1 MSSTDNEDEDEEP
14 STGSN
19 WGSKRRRAG
28 KEPELTSAP
37 KEKTSKSTG
46 MSKEGSK
53 SHQAEEPTHTVD
65 DFEEPINQEFD
76 TRFTEDQTVDE
87 TTQLLDWF
95 QKPTKPP
102 NPNRDWNKSFPASHG
117 PIQPWV
123 SNVAGKEDPRESFN
137 EQMDTSL
144 DFLAFVLV
152 ELEYFHEEVCKATTD
167 KLDWNNPEGQQ
178 YPHDLLNR
186 ESAHDVY
193 SKNRII
199 GIKKLTI
206 VEWHNYKHLEWITVR
221 IDDDKFFGCF
231 IANVFKKQC
240 HQKACRR
247 SSIVDQKL
255 PKEAQPHKARYN
267 KDKKNRL
274 MRIDELHKFSDGTL
288 NDVRSALDDTLK
300 RIWMKYPP

>member
-1 MSSTDNEDEDEEP
+1 MEIPSRLKDVKIMRIKAKNLPLDQTGGPREE
-14 STGSN
+14 
-19 WGSKRRRAG
+19 
-28 KEPELTSAP
+28 ELEKNLSQLVHQR
-37 KEKTSKSTG
+37 KTSKSNG
-46 MSKEGSK
+46 KSKEG
-53 SHQAEEPTHTVD
+53 
-65 DFEEPINQEFD
+65 
-76 TRFTEDQTVDE
+76 
-87 TTQLLDWF
+87 
-95 QKPTKPP
+95 
-102 NPNRDWNKSFPASHG
+102 
-117 PIQPWV
+117 
-123 SNVAGKEDPRESFN
+123 
-137 EQMDTSL
+137 
-144 DFLAFVLV
+144 
-152 ELEYFHEEVCKATTD
+152 
-167 KLDWNNPEGQQ
+167 
-178 YPHDLLNR
+178 
-186 ESAHDVY
+186 
-193 SKNRII
+193 II

-206 VEWHNYKHLEWITVR
+206 IEWHNYKHLEWITVR